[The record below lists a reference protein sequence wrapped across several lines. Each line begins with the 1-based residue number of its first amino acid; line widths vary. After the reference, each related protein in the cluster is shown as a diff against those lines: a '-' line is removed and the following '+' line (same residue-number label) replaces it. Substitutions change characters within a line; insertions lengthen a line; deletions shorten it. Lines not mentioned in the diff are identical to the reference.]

1 MNTVYG
7 SLSIMA
13 DNIFGR
19 EQVDVLLSP
28 LLQRLEHSLQSLVL
42 ILHFSG
48 YGPVKTGMGKYR
60 ILHKKYRRIR
70 MLATDNG
77 IERTG
82 TFLYLLHTG
91 IRNKIKYKYGSI
103 HTRHH
108 MGNLQIQ

>member
-1 MNTVYG
+1 MNTIYG

-13 DNIFGR
+13 NNIFGR

-28 LLQRLEHSLQSLVL
+28 LLQRPEHSLQSLVL

-60 ILHKKYRRIR
+60 LLHKKYRRIR

-91 IRNKIKYKYGSI
+91 IRNKIQYKYRSI
-103 HTRHH
+103 HTRYH
-108 MGNLQIQ
+108 MRYL